1 MPDEFTVGTASEYSG
16 EGGVAE
22 MCGLV
27 GSCHCPVGNGT
38 EGFCRVG
45 GLTGGDVVEDVF
57 QVDFG

>member
-1 MPDEFTVGTASEYSG
+1 MQNELTVSTASEYSG

-27 GSCHCPVGNGT
+27 GSCQCLVCNGT
-38 EGFCRVG
+38 EGFGRIG